1 MSLGLDLG
9 AECGAGERTCAAAAV
24 SASAGAGA
32 ASSGAAANSASSET
46 WSPTFLFF
54 GSCTGFDARAERL
67 SIGTAPSAAAGG
79 CPSAA
84 GAGASPSSSAGSSA
98 ARLFLGGMVTYTRFA
113 NSSPPDYTLA
123 EKRRR
128 PPTYTLERQPPRKLR
143 VYFSALRSR
152 REWAI
157 SFFRHL

>member
-9 AECGAGERTCAAAAV
+9 AKCCAGEGACAATAV

-32 ASSGAAANSASSET
+32 ASAGAASNSASSET

-54 GSCTGFDARAERL
+54 GNCAGFGRPERL
-67 SIGTAPSAAAGG
+67 SIGPAPSAAAGG

-84 GAGASPSSSAGSSA
+84 GAGGSPSSSAGSSS

>member
-9 AECGAGERTCAAAAV
+9 AKCCAGEGACAATAV

-32 ASSGAAANSASSET
+32 APAGAASNSASSET

-54 GSCTGFDARAERL
+54 GNCAGFGRPERL
-67 SIGTAPSAAAGG
+67 SIGPAPSAAAGG

-84 GAGASPSSSAGSSA
+84 GAGASPSWSAGSS